1 MRIYRSLEEA
11 RLVFAPSALT
21 IGNFD
26 GVHAAHH
33 ELMRTVV
40 HLARECGARAS
51 ALTFYPH
58 PAEFLAPARAPL
70 LLSSP
75 AERCALMERDGIE
88 QVLIL
93 PFDERISSLDP
104 TDFFREILV
113 DSLGARALAVG
124 HNFLFGRN
132 QSGNALTLLEL
143 GREFGV
149 RIEIV
154 PAVRRRGVVVSSS
167 EIRRLLAA
175 GDVGK
180 AGRLLERPFALTG
193 RVVAGAG
200 RGRRETVPTLNLDI
214 ASLALERTALPSSG
228 VYITR
233 TSSNSDA
240 ESHPRS
246 WRSITNVGLR
256 PTFGG
261 RHLTVETFLLD
272 PLVGPP
278 PERIHVEFL
287 RRLRDEHAFPSAPAL
302 RAQILCDIARAE
314 AFFRRTGR
322 FISTAK

>member
-11 RLVFAPSALT
+11 RLAFAPSALT

-33 ELMRTVV
+33 ELMRHVV
-40 HLARECGARAS
+40 RLARECGAHPS

-58 PAEFLAPARAPL
+58 PAEFLAPERAPL

-104 TDFFREILV
+104 EAFFREILV
-113 DSLGARALAVG
+113 DALGVRAVAAG
-124 HNFLFGRN
+124 HNFLFGRK
-132 QSGNALTLLEL
+132 QRGNASTLGEL
-143 GREFGV
+143 GRRFGV
-149 RIEIV
+149 NVEIV
-154 PAVRRRGVVVSSS
+154 PPVRRRGVVVSSS
-167 EIRRLLAA
+167 QIRRLLAA
-175 GDVGK
+175 GDVAK

-193 RVVAGAG
+193 HVVGGAG

-214 ASLALERTALPSSG
+214 ASLALERAALPANG

-233 TSSNSDA
+233 TSPGSGT
-240 ESHPRS
+240 EGHPRF
-246 WRSITNVGLR
+246 WRSITNVGFR

-278 PERIHVEFL
+278 TERIRVEFL
-287 RRLRDEHAFPSAPAL
+287 RRVRDERAFPSAQTL
-302 RAQILCDIARAE
+302 RAQILRDVRRAE
-314 AFFRRTGR
+314 AFFRRAAG
-322 FISTAK
+322 FISAGQ

>member
-1 MRIYRSLEEA
+1 
-11 RLVFAPSALT
+11 
-21 IGNFD
+21 
-26 GVHAAHH
+26 
-33 ELMRTVV
+33 
-40 HLARECGARAS
+40 
-51 ALTFYPH
+51 
-58 PAEFLAPARAPL
+58 
-70 LLSSP
+70 
-75 AERCALMERDGIE
+75 MERDGIE

-132 QSGNALTLLEL
+132 QSGNASTLLEL

-154 PAVRRRGVVVSSS
+154 PAVRRRGVIVSSS

-175 GDVGK
+175 GAVGK

-214 ASLALERTALPSSG
+214 ASLALERAALPASG

-233 TSSNSDA
+233 TSSDSDA
-240 ESHPRS
+240 QSHPRF
-246 WRSITNVGLR
+246 WRSITNVGMR

-261 RHLTVETFLLD
+261 RHLTVETFVLD

-278 PERIHVEFL
+278 PERIHLEFL
-287 RRLRDEHAFPSAPAL
+287 RRLRDERAFPSASVL
-302 RAQILCDIARAE
+302 RDQIMRDVARAE
-314 AFFRRTGR
+314 TFFRRTAR
-322 FISTAK
+322 LISTDK